1 MNRWIL
7 PILCALLV
15 MPLVAM
21 ATGTLS
27 VPINFGSY
35 TAGVHNLSDFDTNF
49 SAVSTYINAREITQA
64 TCATRP
70 VAGVAG
76 RYFFCTDTM
85 VLYADTGS
93 AWTQLAPA
101 VSGAVAEQYTGLTLS
116 NDGAAPGTKLDI
128 AVGAAS
134 SDDATITS
142 RILMIL
148 ATAYTK
154 TTGAWAVGTG
164 NGCLDSGTIAAST
177 WYHVFLIERLD
188 TSVTDI
194 LCSTSA
200 TAPTMPSNYTK
211 KRRIGSIL
219 TDASVAINFFTQ
231 FPGGIF
237 VWATPSALNVLDTDP
252 GTSAH
257 TATATTPN
265 GVVTRASLNV
275 CQAAGVTA
283 TGVYI
288 SALASA
294 DTTPSIT
301 ATPLVSVGADTS
313 TSGNTPTCAQTAVW
327 TDTSKQFRF
336 RVVTGGAGQT
346 TRISTIGW
354 TDQLRP

>member
-21 ATGTLS
+21 ATGSLS

-35 TAGVHNLSDFDTNF
+35 TSGVHNLSDLDTNF
-49 SAVSTYINAREITQA
+49 SAVTTYINAREITQA
-64 TCATRP
+64 TCAARP
-70 VAGVAG
+70 VAGTAG
-76 RYFFCTDTM
+76 RYYFCTDTL

-93 AWTQLAPA
+93 AWTQIAPA
-101 VSGAVAEQYTGLTLS
+101 VAGAVAEQYTGLTLS
-116 NDGAAPGTKLDI
+116 NDGAAPGTKIDI
-128 AVGAAS
+128 AAGGAS

-148 ATAYTK
+148 ASAFTK
-154 TTGAWAVGTG
+154 TTAAWAAGTG
-164 NGCLDSGTIAAST
+164 NGCLDAGTVAAST

-200 TAPTMPSNYTK
+200 TAPVMPTNYTK

-219 TDASVAINFFTQ
+219 TDASSAINFFTQ
-231 FPGGIF
+231 FPGGVF
-237 VWATPSALNVLDTDP
+237 VWATPSALNVSDADP
-252 GTSAH
+252 GTAAH

-265 GVVTRASLNV
+265 GVVVRAGLNV
-275 CQAAGVTA
+275 CQAAATVA

-294 DTTPSIT
+294 DTAPSIT
-301 ATPLVSVGADTS
+301 ASPLVSVGVDT
-313 TSGNTPTCAQTAVW
+313 TATAAQPGCAQTAVW
-327 TDTSKQFRF
+327 TDTSRQFRF
-336 RVVTGGAGQT
+336 RNVAGGAGQT
-346 TRISTIGW
+346 LKITTFGW

>member
-1 MNRWIL
+1 MKRWIL

-15 MPLVAM
+15 IPIVAM
-21 ATGTLS
+21 ATGSLS

-70 VAGVAG
+70 TAGTAG
-76 RYFFCTDTM
+76 RFYFCSDTM

-93 AWTQLAPA
+93 AWTQIAPA

-116 NDGAAPGTKLDI
+116 NDATTPGTKVDI
-128 AVGAAS
+128 AAGAAS

-142 RILMIL
+142 RVLMIL
-148 ATAYTK
+148 ASAYTK
-154 TTGAWAVGTG
+154 TTAAWAVGTG
-164 NGCLDSGTIAAST
+164 NGCLDTATVAAST

-200 TAPTMPSNYTK
+200 TSPTMPSNYTK
-211 KRRIGSIL
+211 KRRIGSVL
-219 TDASVAINFFTQ
+219 TDGNTAINFFNQ

-237 VWATPSALNVLDTDP
+237 VWATPSALNVSDVDP
-252 GTSAH
+252 GTAAH

-275 CQAAGVTA
+275 CQAAATVA

-294 DTTPSIT
+294 DTAPSIT
-301 ATPLVSVGADTS
+301 ATPLVSVGVDT
-313 TSGNTPTCAQTAVW
+313 TATANQPGCAQTNVW
-327 TDTSKQFRF
+327 TDTSRQFRF
-336 RVVTGGAGQT
+336 RNVAGGAGQT
-346 TRISTIGW
+346 TKIVTIGW
-354 TDQLRP
+354 QDQLRP